1 MSDLRLLLRP
11 NIILELRLDVILNHV
26 LYLLQINI
34 IFKKMYC
41 NPFECTTLV
50 KLIDVCLYMIK

>member
-34 IFKKMYC
+34 IFLKMYC

-50 KLIDVCLYMIK
+50 KLIDVC